1 MRQVFLE
8 KGNIVIKDVCKP
20 LLDDFSILVSVHYS
34 FVSSGTELATIQ
46 HSKANPFF
54 RNVPQKIK
62 KVLDSVAHNGIEGTK
77 ALIKGRLKGNIQA
90 LGYSC
95 SGQVIAVGKKVKQ
108 FREGDYVAC
117 AGAGLANHAD
127 VVCVPE
133 LLAVKLRDKKF
144 LKQGSLTT
152 VGAIALQGIRRAQLQ
167 LGETV
172 CVIGLGLL
180 GQITVQL
187 AKRSGCRVVG
197 IDLIPERIRLA
208 QELGATVALNAARDE
223 IRKEIEFLTGHHG
236 VDSTIITAASQSD
249 AIVQQA
255 MEVTRKKGRVVLVGD
270 VGLNLQRSPFYK
282 KEIDFLISCS
292 YGPGRY
298 DKRYEQKAQDYP
310 YAFVRWTENRN
321 MQAFVKLIEE
331 NAIDIHRLI
340 AHEASL
346 EQIEQAYEM
355 LKCGKGLGVVL
366 NYCSEQKQLDVK
378 FKSETRSLGG
388 VLSSSG
394 KPKVSPDV
402 SKGAVKDTIRVGV
415 VGAGGFAKVK
425 LMPIISKIK
434 NTKINAVVDADVAN
448 GTNSC
453 RLYGAAKALVDDR
466 DLFKEDL
473 VDAVVIA
480 SPHSFH
486 SSQIINALRNG
497 KAVFCEKPM
506 VTDFNQLHR
515 VSEFLKNHP
524 ESFLCVD
531 FNRSFAPY
539 IQTIKKTVQKRTTPL
554 VVHYRMNAGYIP
566 GEHWVQTD
574 LGAGRIIGEACHIF
588 DLFSFLTDANP
599 VAVSAEALHAQQE
612 DIFSS
617 DNFTVQISFDDGSIC
632 SLLYTAVG
640 HSGLGKERMEL
651 FFDGKSIVM
660 DDYKQLIGFGLPR
673 SFNKKT
679 SSPDKGHEYL
689 LKQFFATLKE
699 KNGKPPINFDRLYN
713 VSQLSLVV
721 DRLVAAGGGQ
731 QELDL

>member
-1 MRQVFLE
+1 MRQVFLQ
-8 KGNIVIKDVCKP
+8 KGSVVVKEVCEP
-20 LLDDFSILVSVHYS
+20 LLDDHSLLISVHYS
-34 FVSSGTELATIQ
+34 FVSSGTELATI
-46 HSKANPFF
+46 HNSKQNPLF

-62 KVLDSVAHNGIEGTK
+62 KVLESVSQNGIDGTK
-77 ALIKGRLKGNIQA
+77 ALIKGRLKGNLQT

-108 FREGDYVAC
+108 FREGDFVAC

-144 LKQGSLTT
+144 LKAGSLTT
-152 VGAIALQGIRRAQLQ
+152 VGAIALQGLRRAKPQ

-187 AKRSGCRVVG
+187 AKQAGCRVIGV
-197 IDLIPERIRLA
+197 DLISDRIKLA
-208 QELGATVALNAARDE
+208 RRLGATVALNAAHDQV
-223 IRKEIEFLTGHHG
+223 RKEVEFLTAHHG

-249 AIVQQA
+249 SIVQQA

-298 DKRYEQKAQDYP
+298 DQKYEREAKDYP

-321 MQAFVKLIEE
+321 MQAFVNLLQD
-331 NAIDIHRLI
+331 NVIDVDSLI
-340 AHEASL
+340 AHEATL
-346 EQIEQAYEM
+346 DEIEQAYEM
-355 LKCGKGLGVVL
+355 LKCGKGLGVIL
-366 NYCSEQKQLDVK
+366 N
-378 FKSETRSLGG
+378 F
-388 VLSSSG
+388 
-394 KPKVSPDV
+394 
-402 SKGAVKDTIRVGV
+402 SKKDPEEKEKKTESVTFTPAVRDHVRVGMI
-415 VGAGGFAKVK
+415 GAGGFAQMK

-434 NTKINAVVDADVAN
+434 KLKINAVVDADIASA
-448 GTNSC
+448 TNSGK
-453 RLYGAAKALVDDR
+453 LYGAAKALADDR
-466 DLFKEDL
+466 DLFKEDV

-480 SPHSFH
+480 SPHKFH
-486 SSQIINALRNG
+486 SAQIINALRHG

-515 VSEFLKNHP
+515 VSEFLKNNP
-524 ESFLCVD
+524 KSIFSVD

-539 IQTIKKTVQKRTTPL
+539 VQKIKKVVQKRSTPL
-554 VVHYRMNAGYIP
+554 VVQYRMNAGYIP
-566 GEHWVQTD
+566 AEHWVQTEV
-574 LGAGRIIGEACHIF
+574 GAGRIIGEACHIF
-588 DLFSFLTDANP
+588 DLFAFLTDGQP
-599 VAVSAEALHAQQE
+599 VSVSVEALHSTQE
-612 DIFSS
+612 NIFSS
-617 DNFTVQISFDDGSIC
+617 DNFIAQIRYNDGSIC

-640 HSGLGKERMEL
+640 HTGLGKERMEL

-660 DDYKQLIGFGLPR
+660 NDYKELIGFGLPK

-679 SSPDKGHEYL
+679 NSPDKGHEQIL
-689 LKQFFATLKE
+689 RQFFSVVKKE
-699 KNGKPPINFDRLYN
+699 HDRLPISFERLHQ
-713 VSQLSLVV
+713 VSELALTIDQ
-721 DRLVAAGGGQ
+721 LVAAGGG
-731 QELDL
+731 EKEIGE